1 MEINRAIAGILRES
15 KIDVDGGTLVLLG
28 IYYGL
33 NVDKVCP
40 EEIVK
45 AINTTKIVEKDYRTN
60 SIKWNIALFA
70 EQQMEW
76 QWVID
81 KYNKLWDRAPSRK
94 DNNSDVLKRMQ
105 RFFSM
110 YPQFRKEDVRNATI
124 AYHKSQPDPQ
134 YLKSSAKFIFEGIGA
149 MQKSML
155 LTWCEKVTRN
165 DGDHYQVGK
174 IVK

>member
-1 MEINRAIAGILRES
+1 MEINRAISRILKES
-15 KIDVDGGTLVLLG
+15 NINIDDGTLVLLG

-45 AINTTKIVEKDYRTN
+45 AINTTKIVERDYRTN
-60 SIKWNIALFA
+60 SIKWNVALFA
-70 EQQMEW
+70 GQELEW
-76 QWVID
+76 DWVFN
-81 KYNKLWDRAPSRK
+81 KYNAMWNRAPARK
-94 DNNSDVLKRMQ
+94 DNDKDVLKRMQ

-110 YPQFRKEDVRNATI
+110 YPQYRKEDVKNATI
-124 AYHKSQPDPQ
+124 AYHKSQGDPQ

-155 LTWCEKVTRN
+155 LTWCEKVTKN